1 VAKIWVYAELDS
13 HGNLEKTSLEI
24 LTKARS
30 LGGTVE
36 AVALGP
42 GANAAAGPLGEH
54 GATTV
59 YACEDAV
66 FTDFIGQP
74 AAHVLHNLV
83 QEHKPNLLLFPFT
96 YDARDIAGRLAAKT
110 GSTVMGSVTDLP
122 NDTTAQT
129 QIFGGSTVVDVSLD
143 GPDPKIALIRPKAF
157 DAEPSGGSATT
168 VTVAADVP
176 DDAKMAKRVE
186 RIEEEQSGP
195 KLEEAPVIVSG
206 GRGLQDP
213 SNFKLLEELAG
224 AIGNAA
230 VGATRAVVDAG
241 WVPYA
246 MQIGQTGKTVK
257 PKVYLAIG
265 ISGATQHIVGMK
277 SSDRII
283 AINKDPE
290 APIFQLADLGIVG
303 DALKVVPA
311 LTQEVKSRKG

>member
-1 VAKIWVYAELDS
+1 MAKIWVYAELDS

-143 GPDPKIALIRPKAF
+143 GPDP
-157 DAEPSGGSATT
+157 
-168 VTVAADVP
+168 
-176 DDAKMAKRVE
+176 
-186 RIEEEQSGP
+186 
-195 KLEEAPVIVSG
+195 
-206 GRGLQDP
+206 
-213 SNFKLLEELAG
+213 
-224 AIGNAA
+224 
-230 VGATRAVVDAG
+230 
-241 WVPYA
+241 
-246 MQIGQTGKTVK
+246 
-257 PKVYLAIG
+257 
-265 ISGATQHIVGMK
+265 
-277 SSDRII
+277 
-283 AINKDPE
+283 
-290 APIFQLADLGIVG
+290 
-303 DALKVVPA
+303 
-311 LTQEVKSRKG
+311 